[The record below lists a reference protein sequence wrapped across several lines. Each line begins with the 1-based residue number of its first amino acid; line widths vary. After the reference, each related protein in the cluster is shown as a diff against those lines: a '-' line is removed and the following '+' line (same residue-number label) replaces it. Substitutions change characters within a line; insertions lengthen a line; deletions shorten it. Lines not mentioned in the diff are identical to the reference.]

1 MTARLL
7 RWLAITGVVSTL
19 LVALAGRWDLPRLW
33 AYAAVCYAAGL
44 IGVLTIDAEVT
55 RERLRRGQKTADPV
69 VLFLVRAF
77 SVGSIALGVLD
88 IGRLRWSDSVP
99 MGASVVGLAMVA
111 AAFGI
116 TLSAVRAN
124 RFFVPA
130 VRIQEERGHRLVDTG
145 PYRWVRHPGYAG
157 MILFGPGSGL
167 ALGSW
172 LSSAIG
178 LGASAVFAFRAARED
193 LFLKANLAGY
203 PEYTTRTRYRLV
215 PGLW

>member
-7 RWLAITGVVSTL
+7 RWLAVTVVASAVL
-19 LVALAGRWDLPRLW
+19 AGLAGRWDLPRLW

-44 IGVLTIDAEVT
+44 SVVLVIDAEVT

-69 VLFLVRAF
+69 VLFLLRAF
-77 SVGSIALGVLD
+77 SIGNIVLGVLD
-88 IGRLRWSDSVP
+88 IGRLHWSDTVP
-99 MGASVVGLAMVA
+99 MGASVVGLAMVV

-116 TLSAVRAN
+116 TLSAVRTN
-124 RFFVPA
+124 RFFVPS
-130 VRIQEERGHRLVDTG
+130 VRIQEERGHHVVDTG

-172 LSSAIG
+172 LGCAIG

-193 LFLKANLAGY
+193 LFLRANLAGY
-203 PEYTTRTRYRLV
+203 PEYATRTRYRLV